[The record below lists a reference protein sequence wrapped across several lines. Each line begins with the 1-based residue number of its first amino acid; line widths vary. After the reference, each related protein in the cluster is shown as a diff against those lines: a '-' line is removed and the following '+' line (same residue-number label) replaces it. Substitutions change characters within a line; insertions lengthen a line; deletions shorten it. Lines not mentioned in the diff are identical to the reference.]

1 MGNTVFTMAEPHGV
15 NRASDEDSSQHTEQ
29 DESLLSQRH
38 LGSRHWWLKWSL
50 PQGPCQPLTL
60 VAYRQLDAPKNQTKK
75 PAVGYGYY
83 IFHKSMSSRIYDLNS
98 IAVLTYEKTKQK
110 ANRSPTASPVLL
122 HRDRVCF
129 CWVSKHLFWKLG
141 VFVSVCKKD
150 DEMKVS
156 LHFHCCLLYP
166 ITEQN
171 IFKVTNEGGVTAKK
185 VSYMSVFSVELGG
198 MTSGSG
204 LWSSGWQRSESR
216 LEENKNEKQL
226 QFCLSFFLLL

>member
-1 MGNTVFTMAEPHGV
+1 MVITYFRNM
-15 NRASDEDSSQHTEQ
+15 
-29 DESLLSQRH
+29 
-38 LGSRHWWLKWSL
+38 
-50 PQGPCQPLTL
+50 
-60 VAYRQLDAPKNQTKK
+60 
-75 PAVGYGYY
+75 
-83 IFHKSMSSRIYDLNS
+83 SMSSRIYELNS

-129 CWVSKHLFWKLG
+129 CWVSKHRFWKLA
-141 VFVSVCKKD
+141 VFVSVCKED
-150 DEMKVS
+150 DEMKV
-156 LHFHCCLLYP
+156 HFHCGLLYP

-171 IFKVTNEGGVTAKK
+171 IFNVTNQEGVTAKK
-185 VSYMSVFSVELGG
+185 ESYMSVFSVELVG

-226 QFCLSFFLLL
+226 QFFFFLLNFLIKKTPKEINKTTDTLTST